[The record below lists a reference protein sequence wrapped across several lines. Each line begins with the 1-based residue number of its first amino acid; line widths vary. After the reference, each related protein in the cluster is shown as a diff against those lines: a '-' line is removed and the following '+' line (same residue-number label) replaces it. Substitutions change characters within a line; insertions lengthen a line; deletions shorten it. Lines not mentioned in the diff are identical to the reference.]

1 MNLYNEEGSVAPNH
15 SVFSVWQRIELN
27 SRKIMAFQIGKM

>member
-1 MNLYNEEGSVAPNH
+1 MNIYNEEGSVAPNH
-15 SVFSVWQRIELN
+15 PVLSLWQRIEMT